1 MTRTAAALWSAL
13 WSAAWRTLLVFF
25 AIEIAVVSLMRYVIG
40 GDSPPP
46 PIAANAFAWPFLAI
60 HTISGVIALLI
71 GPLQFVRRIRTR
83 WPAFHRTTGK
93 LYVLASLIA
102 APSGF
107 VLALGTSAGPIAG
120 TGFALSAVLLGLFTW
135 RGWRAAVE
143 RRFEAHRA
151 WMLRSWA
158 MIAAAITL
166 RLMLPFSGL
175 VLGLPFY
182 PAYRVIA
189 WLAWLTNLA
198 LVEYW
203 IRRSRA
209 PAPGYVRL
217 VTA

>member
-1 MTRTAAALWSAL
+1 MIRKLVPLWSV
-13 WSAAWRTLLVFF
+13 AWRALLVLF
-25 AIEIAVVSLMRYVIG
+25 AIEIAIVSLMRYVTG
-40 GDSPPP
+40 GDTPPP

-60 HTISGVIALLI
+60 HTVSAATALLV

-83 WPAFHRTTGK
+83 WPGFHRATGK
-93 LYVLASLIA
+93 LYILACAIA

-120 TGFALSAVLLGLFTW
+120 SGFAVCALLLVVFTW
-135 RGWRAAVE
+135 RGWRAVLE
-143 RRFEAHRA
+143 RRFDDHRA

-158 MIAAAITL
+158 LIAGAITL

-175 VLGLPFY
+175 VLGLHFY

-198 LVEYW
+198 LVE
-203 IRRSRA
+203 IHLRRTRA
-209 PAPGYVRL
+209 PGPRPARL
-217 VTA
+217 VPA